1 MPRITRLGSRT
12 NPLGLA
18 LTLYEIYRRLPP
30 RQRRQLMDLTLRHGP
45 RVAKAA
51 FTRGRAVRPKR
62 P

>member
-1 MPRITRLGSRT
+1 MPLLTRFGRT
-12 NPLGLA
+12 HPVGLA

-30 RQRRQLMDLTLRHGP
+30 KQRRQLLDLTRRHGP

-51 FTRGRAVRPKR
+51 YARGRGARSKR